1 MKALGVALATCC
13 VAVLWPSAAH
23 ANPIG
28 AHVGAV
34 TCALGAPSGLSDA
47 DDATFTREN
56 GMDQSLH
63 FANTGFVA
71 AFNDERTALA
81 DLIAVEGL
89 GVDLHKEL
97 TLALRTPPN
106 GHAWAKGDAKNDNDN
121 GSGKDNDNDADNGP
135 NNDPAPPMPHTPK
148 LDNPLPHGPALNDP
162 PAADPPTS
170 ATPEPGSI
178 VLLATGLVALV
189 CLRRR
194 IFA

>member
-13 VAVLWPSAAH
+13 VAVLWPSAAR

-34 TCALGAPSGLSDA
+34 TCALDAHSGSFDA
-47 DDATFTREN
+47 DDATFTRES
-56 GMDQSLH
+56 GMDQSLQ

-71 AFNDERTALA
+71 VFNDERTALA
-81 DLIAVEGL
+81 DLIALEGL
-89 GVDLHKEL
+89 GVNLHKEL
-97 TLALRTPPN
+97 TLALRTPDK
-106 GHAWAKGDAKNDNDN
+106 GHAKHDNDDT
-121 GSGKDNDNDADNGP
+121 DNDRDADDHGP
-135 NNDPAPPMPHTPK
+135 SNNSTPPIVPGPK
-148 LDNPLPHGPALNDP
+148 VDNPLPHGPQLNDP

-189 CLRRR
+189 SLRRQ
-194 IFA
+194 IFP

>member
-1 MKALGVALATCC
+1 MKALGVALVACC
-13 VAVLWPSAAH
+13 TAVIWPSAAH

-34 TCALGAPSGLSDA
+34 TCALGSNSGSFDT
-47 DDATFTREN
+47 DDATFTGES

-71 AFNDERTALA
+71 VFNDERTALA
-81 DLIAVEGL
+81 DLISLEGL

-97 TLALRTPPN
+97 TLALRKHDEGHHGK
-106 GHAWAKGDAKNDNDN
+106 GHAENDI
-121 GSGKDNDNDADNGP
+121 DNDNDHDADDGGPANG
-135 NNDPAPPMPHTPK
+135 ATPPIVAGPK
-148 LDNPLPHGPALNDP
+148 VDSPLPHGPQLNDP
-162 PAADPPTS
+162 PADPPTS

-189 CLRRR
+189 CLRRQ

>member
-1 MKALGVALATCC
+1 MRALGVALGACC
-13 VAVLWPSAAH
+13 AAVFWPSAAH

-34 TCALGAPSGLSDA
+34 TCALGANSGSFDT
-47 DDATFTREN
+47 DDATFTRES

-71 AFNDERTALA
+71 VFNDERTALA
-81 DLIAVEGL
+81 DLISLEGL

-97 TLALRTPPN
+97 TLALRTHDEGHHGKGHGK
-106 GHAWAKGDAKNDNDN
+106 GHAWNDNDN
-121 GSGKDNDNDADNGP
+121 DNDHDADDDGPGNG
-135 NNDPAPPMPHTPK
+135 ATPPIVAGPK
-148 LDNPLPHGPALNDP
+148 LDNPLPHGPQLNDP
-162 PAADPPTS
+162 PADPPTS

-189 CLRRR
+189 CLRRQ